1 MFIWIVWNNLCINLI
16 WIICFKSH
24 AMHINL
30 YTHVFSD
37 HADSNFLNFSCKC
50 KASLFKW
57 KREKMRKFAKTRNVN
72 TIITARVIWSPLS
85 IQKATKGDVR
95 NSCEFTKCERCHNQV
110 VQLYTTK
117 RDER

>member
-1 MFIWIVWNNLCINLI
+1 
-16 WIICFKSH
+16 
-24 AMHINL
+24 MHINL

-72 TIITARVIWSPLS
+72 TIITARVI
-85 IQKATKGDVR
+85 
-95 NSCEFTKCERCHNQV
+95 
-110 VQLYTTK
+110 
-117 RDER
+117 